1 MFFTIY
7 IVIVSLAIVVGCVV
21 AIIMSTSHGTAWLQ
35 SLWDRRRGGERPS
48 DEI

>member
-35 SLWDRRRGGERPS
+35 SLWERQRGGPPA
-48 DEI
+48 DES